1 MRSSDADSR
10 VQTAQRL
17 GVLPL
22 ILLVA
27 FCAGRTPIKTSG
39 DDPNRLDVAQLWVEP
54 HDLETRDLFHGA
66 GGSAL
71 APDPSSAYEL
81 IRVDDTGFSPGYDV
95 RDSDG
100 TTWSVMLG
108 IEAQPEAV
116 AASVLW
122 AVGYHQPPT
131 YLLTNWKLSG
141 RQPETQ
147 GVARFRRDD
156 SDHKVVS
163 DWSWYENPFVETR
176 AFKGLLVANLILNN
190 WDWKTSNNKVYDV
203 ADGDGGRRRSYVV
216 RDLGASLGKTTFP
229 GFLAWWPFRAMPQGS
244 RNDVDDFESQ
254 GFVKAVEGQRVTF
267 DYHGIH
273 AHLVDVL
280 TVDDVV
286 WSCRLLARLSDRQW
300 RDAFRAGGYEQAVR
314 ERYIAKLKSKIGE
327 GLALQRI
334 AAR

>member
-1 MRSSDADSR
+1 MRSTDADSR
-10 VQTAQRL
+10 VRTARTL
-17 GVLPL
+17 GLLPL

-39 DDPNRLDVAQLWVEP
+39 DDPNRPEVVQLWVEP
-54 HDLETRDLFHGA
+54 RDLETRDLFHGT

-71 APDPSSAYEL
+71 APDPSSSFEL

-100 TTWSVMLG
+100 TTWSVKLG
-108 IEAQPEAV
+108 IEAQPEVVV
-116 AASVLW
+116 ARVLW
-122 AVGYHQPPT
+122 AVGYYQPPT
-131 YLLTNWKLSG
+131 YLLKDWRLSG

-147 GVARFRRDD
+147 GIARFRRDD
-156 SDHKVVS
+156 ADYKVVA

-203 ADGDGGRRRSYVV
+203 PDGDRGRRRFYVV
-216 RDLGASLGKTTFP
+216 RDLGASLGKTAFP
-229 GFLAWWPFRAMPQGS
+229 GFLAWWPFRAMAQGS
-244 RNDVDDFESQ
+244 RNDVEDFESQ
-254 GFVKAVEGQRVTF
+254 GFIKAVEGQRVTF
-267 DYHGIH
+267 DYQGIH
-273 AHLVDVL
+273 GNLVEVL

-286 WSCRLLARLSDRQW
+286 WSCKLLARLSDQQW
-300 RDAFRAGGYEQAVR
+300 RDAFRAGGYGEPMQ

-327 GLALQRI
+327 GLALQRT